1 MSAKN
6 TLEKIAGL
14 LNVDL
19 AEETQVAEVALESMK
34 LENGTT
40 IQAEK
45 FEKGESVFIMTED
58 EKVALPVGK
67 YELENGMMLVV
78 AEEGIIA
85 DMMKE
90 EKEEEASAEL
100 SEEEVTEEV
109 EMADEEDKKEDMAY
123 ATKRELAE
131 AVDEVK
137 KMVEEVKAMMEK
149 KDKKEKE
156 ETKMSAQEPAAK
168 PIKANP
174 EESNKPSVHRLA
186 SNRRTTTLDRVL
198 EKMANYK

>member
-109 EMADEEDKKEDMAY
+109 EMADEE
-123 ATKRELAE
+123 
-131 AVDEVK
+131 
-137 KMVEEVKAMMEK
+137 EK
-149 KDKKEKE
+149 KI
-156 ETKMSAQEPAAK
+156 Q
-168 PIKANP
+168 
-174 EESNKPSVHRLA
+174 
-186 SNRRTTTLDRVL
+186 
-198 EKMANYK
+198 

>member
-109 EMADEEDKKEDMAY
+109 EMADEEEKKEDMAY